1 MQKIVV
7 KKFGPISEAEVELN
21 RFNIFIGEPAS
32 EKSTL
37 AKLIYFFKSLK
48 EDVKEFVQYG
58 NEPMYKIST
67 IIQDKFAL
75 YFGSSRSFSEDFEVE
90 FYYDKNKC
98 IKLFRK
104 ESLNVKIE
112 DVFLKQINDELHSL
126 SQILRRNTNGSLNS
140 VIRDLE
146 KRVNFLFEDDR
157 NALFIPAVRSFTT
170 SLPPSVR
177 TEMVKEIGRL
187 QVNKSQLQA
196 KIDLFLMVNFEKQVQ
211 FMLGEFDARGGTF
224 ESVANYQKPNSPH
237 VLKAIELTN
246 EILRGKYQIRNGVE
260 SISVDGRDRPIFLN
274 QASSGQQESIR
285 LLQEFFLSIVLKD
298 DQFKVIE
305 EPEAHLSPNRQ
316 SLLVQYMVET
326 LNATNSQMLI
336 TTHSD
341 HILNGTLVSIRKK
354 YKGEE
359 GIDLKDVNVY
369 FFQDSGDYRNKVKKI
384 EIHEGGKIQKP
395 PVGFFDQIS
404 KDLRTLMS

>member
-7 KKFGPISEAEVELN
+7 KNFGPISEAEVELN

-32 EKSTL
+32 GKSTL

-48 EDVKEFVQYG
+48 EDVKEFVLYNDQ
-58 NEPMYKIST
+58 PMFRIST

-75 YFGSSRSFSEDFEVE
+75 YFGSSKSFSENFVVE
-90 FYYDKNKC
+90 FHYDKNKY
-98 IKLFRK
+98 IKLSRNK
-104 ESLNVKIE
+104 SLNVKIG
-112 DVFLKQINDELHSL
+112 DMFFQQINEDLHPL

-140 VIRDLE
+140 VVRDLE
-146 KRVNFLFEDDR
+146 NRVSLLFEDDR
-157 NALFIPAVRSFTT
+157 KTMFIPAVRSFTT

-187 QVNKSQLQA
+187 QVNRSQLQA
-196 KIDLFLMVNFEKQVQ
+196 KIDLYLMVNFEKQVQ
-211 FMLGEFDARGGTF
+211 FMLGEFEARGGTF
-224 ESVANYQKPNSPH
+224 ESVANFQKPNNPYF
-237 VLKAIELTN
+237 LKAIELAN
-246 EILRGKYQIRNGVE
+246 DILKGKYQIRNGVE
-260 SISVDGRDRPIFLN
+260 SILVDGRDKPIFLD

-285 LLQEFFLSIVLKD
+285 LLQEFFLSIVLND
-298 DQFKVIE
+298 AQFKVIE

-326 LNATNSQMLI
+326 LTVTNSQMLI

-359 GIDLKDVNVY
+359 GIDSKDVNVY
-369 FFQDSGDYRNKVKKI
+369 FFQDSEDYRNKVKKI

-395 PVGFFDQIS
+395 PVGFFDQIG